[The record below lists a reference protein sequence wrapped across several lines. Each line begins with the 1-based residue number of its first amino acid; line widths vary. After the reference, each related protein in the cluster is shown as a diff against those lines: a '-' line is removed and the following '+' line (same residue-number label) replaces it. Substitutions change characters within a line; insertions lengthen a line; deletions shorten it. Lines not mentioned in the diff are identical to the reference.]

1 MSVGEV
7 GEFSTS
13 APAFVLAGDS
23 VHFWEINSSG
33 GKVRTIV
40 FKISEIHIVAYVW
53 KITHVPALFQHIYE
67 TKIKEMFANSM
78 AQNIWVC
85 NFHTRLL
92 TKTSDI

>member
-40 FKISEIHIVAYVW
+40 FKISDRGFDLRASDAVDGATP
-53 KITHVPALFQHIYE
+53 KDFAALFWLYPE
-67 TKIKEMFANSM
+67 
-78 AQNIWVC
+78 
-85 NFHTRLL
+85 
-92 TKTSDI
+92 